1 MTETNLRTN
10 SIPQAVFLLNAKSL
24 ERCVHFSARIIQNA
38 YAAQEMVKK
47 KKKGRQEK
55 GGKKKTRLQTGAGGG
70 FKKRER
76 ALLLSSP

>member
-24 ERCVHFSARIIQNA
+24 ERCMHFSARIIQNA

-47 KKKGRQEK
+47 KGRKETER
-55 GGKKKTRLQTGAGGG
+55 KKKNA
-70 FKKRER
+70 
-76 ALLLSSP
+76 SPNGRRRGV